1 MPVMKKTITS
11 ETAIY
16 GIIGKPVNHSLSPT
30 IHNTVF
36 QLAGIDAVYLP
47 FPVEASQLGDAA
59 AGLRALGVNGVNI
72 TIPHKE
78 AIIPYLDQLDEAT
91 ANIGAVNTVT
101 VRGGQLL
108 GNNTD
113 WSGFSDSLER
123 HHLKVDNCRVAVL
136 GGGGSARAILYA
148 LGEKNCKEIEIF
160 NRTFEKAA
168 ALAERFNR
176 HFSTNRFK
184 ACQLGNFFQDN
195 YRQMEEE
202 IPELIVDTLPG
213 TMPFT
218 PPRWLQHRRR
228 PAVYYTINYGPAAA
242 GKNAPEGW
250 QRIDGL
256 DMLTCQ
262 AMRSFLLWMDGQFS
276 LTEAQKLYGK
286 IYEDIRSRI

>member
-78 AIIPYLDQLDEAT
+78 AIIPHLDQLDEAT

-101 VRGGQLL
+101 VRDGQLL

>member
-1 MPVMKKTITS
+1 MKKTITS